1 MLREPCERFHSAPLR
16 THPCRNDSWSP
27 CVPAS
32 HAIRWCPL
40 DLAGRAHVRR
50 PNQEATI
57 TTPIKPASW
66 SYAEAFVAEDEVLAA
81 ARARAE
87 EVGVVPI
94 GSGGGAALR
103 FLASV
108 LDARAVVE
116 IGTGTGVSGL
126 WMLRGMRSDG
136 VLTTVDIEA
145 EHQRLARQSFTEA
158 GISAQR
164 ARTISGA
171 ALDVLPRLTD
181 GHYDLVFCDGD
192 KAEYSAYLK
201 EALRLL
207 RPGGVVAFD
216 NALWHDRV
224 ADPAQRDEDTV
235 SIRDLGHQIAE
246 HAGPGL
252 GAAAG
257 GRRAARREEGMVAR
271 SVRARRSSLTA
282 AADCARSSAAA
293 ALLSDLSGRT
303 RTCQPVYCLTS
314 PGFPGQPGKP
324 APVS

>member
-1 MLREPCERFHSAPLR
+1 
-16 THPCRNDSWSP
+16 
-27 CVPAS
+27 
-32 HAIRWCPL
+32 
-40 DLAGRAHVRR
+40 
-50 PNQEATI
+50 
-57 TTPIKPASW
+57 
-66 SYAEAFVAEDEVLAA
+66 VAEDDVLAN

-108 LDARAVVE
+108 LEARAVVE
-116 IGTGTGVSGL
+116 IGTGTGVSGVWL
-126 WMLRGMRSDG
+126 LRGMRADG

-145 EHQRLARQSFTEA
+145 EHQRLAKESFAEA
-158 GISAQR
+158 GVPPQR

-192 KAEYSAYLK
+192 KAEYDAYLT

-224 ADPAQRDEDTV
+224 ADPSQRDDDTV
-235 SIRDLGHQIAE
+235 TIRELGTRVADDDDLVSVLLPVGDGLLAAKKVWSPE
-246 HAGPGL
+246 PG
-252 GAAAG
+252 
-257 GRRAARREEGMVAR
+257 E
-271 SVRARRSSLTA
+271 
-282 AADCARSSAAA
+282 
-293 ALLSDLSGRT
+293 
-303 RTCQPVYCLTS
+303 
-314 PGFPGQPGKP
+314 
-324 APVS
+324 